1 MTRQSFVY
9 GAAVLV
15 AASLYNRVLG
25 FIYQIL
31 IIDLI
36 GANGIGLFNMVYP
49 IYVLA
54 IVIATLGIPLA
65 VSKYVAEEMAHNN
78 PRGAYRILK
87 VSLVFL
93 CVSGALVTLL
103 LHLGTPLIMKYIF
116 ANPKVLYIFKVLI
129 PGVFVVSVCSAFRG
143 YFQGLMQMKPTA
155 LSQMLEQ
162 TARVILGLIVA
173 TILLPRGVEYAAIGA
188 SLGILAGEIA
198 GLFTMIAIFLHKK
211 QDTRGT
217 IAAPVAWREYPKIL
231 RELCEMSIPVTL
243 SRLIATIILSLEA
256 SLIPKRLQVAGYT
269 LDQATTIYGQL
280 TGMAITVL
288 VLPSVL
294 TSSLATTLVPA
305 ISEAAARNNHRAL
318 RSRIIEAIRLTLLAG
333 LPSFFTFIILPR
345 QITDLLFHSPEAGD
359 LLQVLSVGGVFYYLQ
374 QTTTGILQG
383 LGQAQIPLR
392 NLFVASV
399 LELVG
404 LYYMTGLPELG
415 ITGAAWAVSISFIVV
430 ASMNLWYILP
440 YTGWSLNTNHI
451 FFKPL
456 FSSILMTIV
465 MYYSYKFGFRW
476 SHSNAVATL
485 SSLTLSGLTYVFTL
499 IATRAI
505 SPVDVERIP
514 YFGENLS
521 ARLRRLFQWWN

>member
-15 AASLYNRVLG
+15 AASLYNRILG

-36 GANGIGLFNMVYP
+36 GAKGIGLFNMVYP

-54 IVIATLGIPLA
+54 IVIATVGIPLA
-65 VSKYVAEEMAHNN
+65 VSKYVAEEIAQNN

-87 VSLVFL
+87 VSLIFL
-93 CVSGALVTLL
+93 CTSGALVTLL

-116 ANPKVLYIFKVLI
+116 ANPKVLYVFKTLI
-129 PGVFVVSVCSAFRG
+129 PGVFIVSVCSAFRG
-143 YFQGLMQMKPTA
+143 YFQGLLQMKPTA
-155 LSQMLEQ
+155 ISQMLEQ
-162 TARVILGLIVA
+162 TARVTLGLIAA
-173 TILLPRGVEYAAIGA
+173 TMLLPRGVEFAAVGA
-188 SLGILAGEIA
+188 SVGIVAGELAGLLA
-198 GLFTMIAIFLHKK
+198 MLGIFLHKK
-211 QDTRGT
+211 QDTRRT

-231 RELCEMSIPVTL
+231 RELFEMSIPVTL
-243 SRLIATIILSLEA
+243 SRLISTIILSLEA

-280 TGMAITVL
+280 TGMAVTVL

-305 ISEAAARNNHRAL
+305 ISEAVARNNQRAL
-318 RSRIIEAIRLTLLAG
+318 RNRIIEALRLTLLAG

-359 LLQVLSVGGVFYYLQ
+359 LLQVLSIGGVFYYLQ

-392 NLFVASV
+392 NLFVASI

-404 LYYMTGLPELG
+404 LYYLTGKPELG
-415 ITGAAWAVSISFIVV
+415 ITGAAWAVSISFVVV
-430 ASMNLWYILP
+430 AALNLWYILP
-440 YTGWSLNTNHI
+440 YTGWSLNRYHI

-456 FSSILMTIV
+456 FSSVIMALV
-465 MYYSYKFGFRW
+465 MYYTYKFGFHW
-476 SHSNAVATL
+476 SHSNAWATISAL
-485 SSLTLSGLTYVFTL
+485 GLSGLTYVFTL
-499 IATRAI
+499 VVTRAI
-505 SPVDVERIP
+505 APVDIERIP
-514 YFGENLS
+514 YFGKRTS
-521 ARLRRLFQWWN
+521 ALFKQIIPWWK